1 MIKEAIDKINER
13 GWSIEHGIV
22 DIKKELQ
29 IVSKKDSS
37 VKQSINRIL
46 KDIDKLDLDGII
58 ESLTEGIFDFFKK
71 ADKKHKVSKKTT
83 AEDDV
88 NHILSKIDK
97 LIKDSEYENGD
108 EIFMDDLES
117 IRIKISNLYK
127 WK

>member
-1 MIKEAIDKINER
+1 M
-13 GWSIEHGIV
+13 
-22 DIKKELQ
+22 
-29 IVSKKDSS
+29 
-37 VKQSINRIL
+37 
-46 KDIDKLDLDGII
+46 DLDGII